1 LTETEGI
8 IKIGGLTETAAPE
21 TAVSGAAAEPRDG
34 EALTKPFKIRK
45 RIGNTTYDVEVR
57 FSLDS
62 RETLDEK
69 ILRLV
74 RWEEMNGGGGFHDR
88 LD

>member
-8 IKIGGLTETAAPE
+8 IKIGDTAAG
-21 TAVSGAAAEPRDG
+21 GAATEAWDG
-34 EALTKPFKIRK
+34 EKLTKPFKIRK
-45 RIGNTTYDVEVR
+45 QIGSTTYDVEVL
-57 FSLDS
+57 FNPSS

-74 RWEEMNGGGGFHDR
+74 RGEAMKDGGGTS
-88 LD
+88 